1 MARGARYALLDQA
14 KAVEWASSTTSGVV
28 LAAGAMLLPFHG
40 QEYIESNVLCLY
52 ARPSDA
58 IRDTQPLGSD
68 AIARDVGLSRYPFW
82 PAA

>member
-1 MARGARYALLDQA
+1 MARGARYGLLDQA

-28 LAAGAMLLPFHG
+28 LAACAMLLPFFG
-40 QEYIESNVLCLY
+40 QEYVKSNVLCLG
-52 ARPSDA
+52 AAIDA

-68 AIARDVGLSRYPFW
+68 AIARDAGLSHYPFW